1 VKLSDLGEHG
11 LIRRVTGGIPL
22 DPARVVLGVGDD
34 CSVTRLPGGQLQ
46 LVTTDLLLENVH
58 FLRDVIQP
66 EELGAK
72 AMAVNLSDIAAMG
85 GTALDAW
92 VSLGLSQA
100 VDVEW
105 VDRLY
110 SGMTRVA
117 AAHRV
122 SLLGGDTTAAE
133 QIVLNLVLLGEVAPG
148 EILLRSGAQPGD
160 RIFVSGHLGDSA
172 AGLHA
177 LRERLEAP
185 ELVRRHHSPEPR
197 LELGRRLATSGLV
210 HAAIDLSDGLASDL
224 NHICD
229 ASGVGSEVHADQL
242 PRSAALEAYCR
253 RHHLDPVAFALAGGE
268 DYELLVT
275 GALALRDIPGLVE
288 VGEVVG
294 GDERTLL
301 CGDTRCPLE
310 PAGFDHLR

>member
-1 VKLSDLGEHG
+1 VKLTDLGEHG
-11 LIRRVTGGIPL
+11 LIRRVTAEIPL
-22 DPARVVLGVGDD
+22 DPARVLLGAGDD

-46 LVTTDLLLENVH
+46 LVTTDLLLEKVH

-92 VSLGLSQA
+92 VSVGLSKA

-105 VDRLY
+105 VERLY
-110 SGMTRVA
+110 GGMTRVA
-117 AAHRV
+117 TAHRV
-122 SLLGGDTTAAE
+122 NILGGDTTAAE

-148 EILLRSGAQPGD
+148 EILLRSGAESGD
-160 RIFVSGHLGDSA
+160 RIFVSGPLGDSA
-172 AGLHA
+172 AGLDA
-177 LRERLEAP
+177 LREQREAP
-185 ELVRRHHSPEPR
+185 ELVHRHHSPEPR

-229 ASGVGSEVHADQL
+229 ASGVGCEVHADQL
-242 PRSAALEAYCR
+242 PRSAALQAYCR
-253 RHHLDPVAFALAGGE
+253 RHHLDPLAFALAGGE

-275 GALALRDIPGLVE
+275 GAPALGEIPGLVE
-288 VGEVVG
+288 VGEVTSG
-294 GDERTLL
+294 GERTLL
-301 CGDTRCPLE
+301 LDDSRRPLE